1 MLPLPIILVK
11 HIDDSLNHPSVFINE
26 SFKKIIGWDLAE
38 ICDKDHWW
46 KKAYPN
52 KEYQKV
58 VERQWELEVETA
70 KEKSE
75 GFVLTT
81 VNVMTKY
88 KGQMRFKVYTEL
100 DSMLMEGFYIVAF
113 EKVPNETN

>member
-1 MLPLPIILVK
+1 MPKSIPTALFNMLPLPIIIVK
-11 HIDDSLNHPSVFINE
+11 HVDDMLNHPIVFINN
-26 SFKKIIGWDLAE
+26 SFKEIIGWDLAE
-38 ICDKDHWW
+38 ICDKDHWS

-88 KGQMRFKVYTEL
+88 KGQSSLFEL
-100 DSMLMEGFYIVAF
+100 EHA
-113 EKVPNETN
+113 